1 MSELSAGIL
10 SILLIVA
17 AFMTSCSEPSPQG
30 GAVVRSTFSEQLTQN
45 GPAIAGGAI
54 LLIAIE
60 CRRSPVW
67 IDLVIRI

>member
-30 GAVVRSTFSEQLTQN
+30 GALSDPPFLSN
-45 GPAIAGGAI
+45 
-54 LLIAIE
+54 
-60 CRRSPVW
+60 
-67 IDLVIRI
+67 